1 VGGHNPLTQLA
12 QSLES
17 AYNPYVQ
24 IAITGGIMTKPHQW
38 EQQIVAAIFKKA
50 QDLARISGIIKLDQQ
65 IAKLT
70 NIELEEIID
79 ELLARREHRT
89 RPRMASVLYAQ
100 AWVKNLSK
108 TLEDE

>member
-50 QDLARISGIIKLDQQ
+50 QTLRQVSGVINLDQQ

-70 NIELEEIID
+70 DKEIIETID
-79 ELLARREHRT
+79 ELLALSGNSK
-89 RPRMASVLYAQ
+89 RPRHASMLYANL
-100 AWVKNLSK
+100 WVRNIKK
-108 TLEDE
+108 GLED